1 MVIVRV
7 PWTTAAEINYLD
19 RIGESALMAAGP
31 SRRELLLGYLAG
43 AQRRAD
49 WGEMDRALVIKHAY
63 RLLTQ
68 TALEGLA

>member
-7 PWTTAAEINYLD
+7 PWTTVAELHYLD
-19 RIGESALMAAGP
+19 KIGSFSPLVAST

-43 AQRRAD
+43 AQRRVD
-49 WGEMDRALVIKHAY
+49 WGEIDQALVVKHAY

-68 TALEGLA
+68 AALEG